1 MRLKQWKADTEPEWH
16 EDQQKYALEYA
27 ELLTRLMREYDFPQ
41 IMLEQRLNTGVPGC
55 WGTGDAVIVS
65 PDTIHVVDY
74 KYGQG
79 VPVDAEENPQLMLY
93 GVGALET
100 FGLLG
105 DIQTVRVT
113 VHQPRLESVSTY
125 EISAED
131 LRKWRQNTVKPMA
144 ELALSGEGYLK
155 PSEKACRWCPVA
167 GECRT
172 RADYVTKRDFG
183 HPELLT
189 PGELSTLLAQLQD
202 IRSWCTDV
210 SEVAIRKAYYEGI
223 EIPGWKVVRSGGKR
237 VITDPEQAIEML
249 ADAGFNK
256 ALTTK
261 RSTRTL
267 AELDKLVGGKDKL
280 EQVLGEAMSKQ
291 PGKEA
296 LVSSEDPRP
305 PIDAL
310 AQAQKDFSP
319 SGRDESEVK

>member
-1 MRLKQWKADTEPEWH
+1 
-16 EDQQKYALEYA
+16 
-27 ELLTRLMREYDFPQ
+27 
-41 IMLEQRLNTGVPGC
+41 
-55 WGTGDAVIVS
+55 
-65 PDTIHVVDY
+65 
-74 KYGQG
+74 
-79 VPVDAEENPQLMLY
+79 MLY